1 MEERRRRHRFT
12 NVRRV
17 ALVVSA
23 FLIGISA
30 LVASRAIAQNEDGAG
45 LVFSGK
51 ATDND
56 VGLPIYPGAKPHKD
70 TTSDESAA
78 ARMGLWGG
86 GVGFK
91 LAVMK
96 MESIDSQAK
105 VADFYR
111 KALARYGRVLDC
123 TEGAAGDPGKDGSS
137 GALTCADDKPDKGGM
152 LFKAGTKEKQHIVSI
167 EPNGKGTNFALIYLW
182 VKGD

>member
-1 MEERRRRHRFT
+1 MVEQYRRQRFAKGQ
-12 NVRRV
+12 R
-17 ALVVSA
+17 LVLIASA
-23 FLIGISA
+23 FLFGTFTLA
-30 LVASRAIAQNEDGAG
+30 VCCATAQDGGGAG
-45 LVFSGK
+45 VVLSGK
-51 ATDND
+51 ATNND
-56 VGLPIYPGAKPHKD
+56 VGLPLYPGAKPHKD
-70 TTSDESAA
+70 TSDESPA

-96 MESIDSQAK
+96 MESNDSPEK

-111 KALARYGRVLDC
+111 KALARYGKVLDC
-123 TEGAAGDPGKDGSS
+123 TGGAAGDARKDDSS
-137 GALTCADDKPDKGGM
+137 GVLTCADDKPDKRGM

-167 EPNGKGTNFALIYLW
+167 EPSGNGTNFALVYLW